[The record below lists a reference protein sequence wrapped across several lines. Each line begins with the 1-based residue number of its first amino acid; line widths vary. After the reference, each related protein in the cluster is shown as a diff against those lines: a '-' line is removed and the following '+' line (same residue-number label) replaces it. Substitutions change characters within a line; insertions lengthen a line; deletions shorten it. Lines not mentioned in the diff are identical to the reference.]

1 MAIYRDE
8 VTATSH
14 SALQPIH
21 DELVQR
27 LASGP
32 SVPRPSALDFTTFAA
47 RLDQAVELS
56 ATISRPLGEES
67 VKVRFRN
74 NQGNSVSGRIALG
87 HTIDRFE
94 ALRSAKER
102 ELKDLWKEW
111 EDVNQEIAELGAELL
126 DDASYP
132 TQLGFAAPSRK
143 PRVVKPHSAE
153 DKRTM
158 ALRDEVRVEC
168 EKSRRACARET
179 QEDLQN
185 RKLKRDQWLEL
196 LKQDL

>member
-1 MAIYRDE
+1 MAIYREE

-27 LASGP
+27 LASDP
-32 SVPRPSALDFTTFAA
+32 SVPGPSASDPTTFAA
-47 RLDQAVELS
+47 RLDQALRLS
-56 ATISRPLGEES
+56 STISRPLGEES

-74 NQGNSVSGRIALG
+74 NQGNSVPGRIALG

-102 ELKDLWKEW
+102 EIHDLWKEW
-111 EDVNQEIAELGAELL
+111 EDVRQEIAELGADLL

-132 TQLGFAAPSRK
+132 TQFGLAAPSRK
-143 PRVVKPHSAE
+143 PRVVKSSSTE
-153 DKRTM
+153 DKRIV

-168 EKSRRACARET
+168 EQSRRACAKEA

>member
-1 MAIYRDE
+1 M
-8 VTATSH
+8 TTTSH

-21 DELVQR
+21 DELVER

-32 SVPRPSALDFTTFAA
+32 SVLEPSASNSTTFAA

-56 ATISRPLGEES
+56 STISRPLGEES

-74 NQGNSVSGRIALG
+74 NQGNSVPGRIALG
-87 HTIDRFE
+87 HTIKRFE

-102 ELKDLWKEW
+102 ELQDLWKEW
-111 EDVNQEIAELGAELL
+111 EDVSLEIAELGAELL
-126 DDASYP
+126 DEASFP
-132 TQLGFAAPSRK
+132 TQFGFAALSRK
-143 PRVVKPHSAE
+143 PRVVKSNSAE
-153 DKRTM
+153 DKRVM
-158 ALRDEVRVEC
+158 AVRDEVRVEC
-168 EKSRRACARET
+168 EKSRRACAKEA